1 MKHIFSKI
9 EKSKNRKIE
18 ILKIEK
24 ISDFSKFS
32 EKLFFSKNLFRSKK
46 YFFENIFDENCSE
59 HYFRQATLTHDAS
72 RAPRSDVAALR
83 RKRNICLQKRK
94 NEHSPK
100 LFHTHFPIFPPE
112 TLLVT

>member
-1 MKHIFSKI
+1 MKIK
-9 EKSKNRKIE
+9 KK
-18 ILKIEK
+18 
-24 ISDFSKFS
+24 SDFSKFS

-83 RKRNICLQKRK
+83 RKGNRQNPGFGAEI
-94 NEHSPK
+94 
-100 LFHTHFPIFPPE
+100 PILARLGQAEQLTIPA
-112 TLLVT
+112 TTVV